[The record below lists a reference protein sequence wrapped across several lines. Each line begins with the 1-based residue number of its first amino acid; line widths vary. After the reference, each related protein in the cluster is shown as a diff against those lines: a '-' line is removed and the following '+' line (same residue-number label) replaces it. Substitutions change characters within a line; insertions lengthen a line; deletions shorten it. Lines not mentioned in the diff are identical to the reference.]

1 MAKKDYLE
9 GAINHFKHQEIKII
23 EVEEWGLTGED
34 AIYVKPFTLL
44 EKSEI
49 FKGTNDNDLTV
60 LIDVIVKKAETKDG
74 EKMFDLE
81 SKIRMKKFVD
91 PDIIAKVASQ
101 IMGSSPSTDTIKK
114 KIESDTDLRFHF
126 FLAEKLHK
134 TIGEIMQM
142 PVDEYQMWGAYF
154 SLKYDEEQKAL
165 NKAKM
170 KGKRR

>member
-1 MAKKDYLE
+1 MPKKDYLE

-49 FKGTNDNDLTV
+49 FKGSNDNDLTV

-81 SKIRMKKFVD
+81 SKIKMKKFVD
-91 PDIIAKVASQ
+91 PDIISRVASQ
-101 IMGSSPSTDTIKK
+101 ILSSDTNIKDLKKTIK
-114 KIESDTDLRFHF
+114 ELVEMMNAVYEFED
-126 FLAEKLHK
+126 
-134 TIGEIMQM
+134 
-142 PVDEYQMWGAYF
+142 V
-154 SLKYDEEQKAL
+154 
-165 NKAKM
+165 
-170 KGKRR
+170 

>member
-1 MAKKDYLE
+1 MPKKDYLE
-9 GAINHFKHQEIKII
+9 GAINHFKHQEVKII
-23 EVEEWGLTGED
+23 EVEEWGLVGED
-34 AIYVKPFTLL
+34 AIYAKPFTLL

-49 FKGTNDNDLTV
+49 FKGSSDNDLTV

-114 KIESDTDLRFHF
+114 K
-126 FLAEKLHK
+126 
-134 TIGEIMQM
+134 
-142 PVDEYQMWGAYF
+142 
-154 SLKYDEEQKAL
+154 
-165 NKAKM
+165 
-170 KGKRR
+170 